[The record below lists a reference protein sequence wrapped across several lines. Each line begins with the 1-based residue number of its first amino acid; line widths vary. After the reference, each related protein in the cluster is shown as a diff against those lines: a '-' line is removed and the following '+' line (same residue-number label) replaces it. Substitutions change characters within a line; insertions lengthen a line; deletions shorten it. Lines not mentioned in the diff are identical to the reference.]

1 MEMKK
6 ILVSFIQDRSGSMAS
21 VWNETLNGF
30 KTYVTDLQKDQLK
43 DNEVEYLFS
52 LTTFDTQIETPYLG
66 VPIAKARL
74 CRVSPGE
81 NYACSAG
88 FFFSERRKRGKG
100 TEPKFKQAPIDHR
113 CGVKW

>member
-1 MEMKK
+1 MKK

-88 FFFSERRKRGKG
+88 FFLSFTGSGEA
-100 TEPKFKQAPIDHR
+100 APEHNMFFTTYYLYDIL
-113 CGVKW
+113 